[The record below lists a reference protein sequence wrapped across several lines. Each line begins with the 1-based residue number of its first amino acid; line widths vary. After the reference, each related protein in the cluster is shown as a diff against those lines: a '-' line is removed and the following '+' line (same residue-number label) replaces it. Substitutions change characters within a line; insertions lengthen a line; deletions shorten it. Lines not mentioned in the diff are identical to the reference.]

1 MKLITYKG
9 ETHTL
14 KEWIE
19 ILKLSEEGH
28 QYTQNDD
35 LIEFAKEVVF
45 NGKITNENLYKAY
58 TIWCG
63 ENPMPPTVFAKRI
76 SIVFKEHRPDLQR
89 FRTRDI
95 RGWQKMADFYDNDD
109 V

>member
-1 MKLITYKG
+1 MKNITYNG

-19 ILKLSEEGH
+19 ILNLSENS
-28 QYTQNDD
+28 QLVDYKD
-35 LIEFAKEVVF
+35 LIDFAKELVF

-58 TIWCG
+58 SLWNLGQHILS
-63 ENPMPPTVFAKRI
+63 PSVFAKRI
-76 SIVFKEHRPDLQR
+76 SIIFKEYRPDLQQ
-89 FRTRDI
+89 FRTCDT
-95 RGWQKMADFYDNDD
+95 RGWQTT

>member
-1 MKLITYKG
+1 MKIITYKG

-28 QYTQNDD
+28 QYTEDD
-35 LIEFAKEVVF
+35 TLVDFAKELVF

-58 TIWCG
+58 TIWQG
-63 ENPMPPTVFAKRI
+63 ENPMPHNVFVKRI
-76 SIVFKEHRPDLQR
+76 AKVFKEHRPDLQQ
-89 FRTRDI
+89 FRTSKA
-95 RGWQKMADFYDNDD
+95 RGWQNI
-109 V
+109 